1 MKTNDSRDN
10 LFQDQDLF
18 IGIDVHKKQWTVCIM
33 TNYVSCGRPFS
44 INPSAVVLSN
54 YLKKHYPGGIYHAVY
69 EAGFSGFW
77 AARRLNELGI
87 KCIVVHAADIP
98 TNQKE
103 KVNKSDHI
111 DSTKL
116 ARSLRNGD
124 LKPIYIPDKKI
135 DEYRFLNRHRR
146 NLAKDRQ
153 RIKGRIKGKLNYF
166 GIEIPLQYQG
176 RNWSGA
182 FIKWLS
188 SQKFDTEYGQYA
200 MESLISQLLDI
211 RRRIAD
217 TLKKMRELA
226 KSEPFNEVIPW
237 ILKVPGVGFILAMTL
252 VTEIVDMNRFP
263 NFKDLV
269 SFVGLAPAI
278 QTSDENEIVSGITCR
293 RHKLLRSML
302 IEASWIAVR
311 YDPALTAKHGKLAKR
326 MSTNK
331 AIVRIAKSLLSR
343 IRYVWI
349 NKKPYVMG
357 VVQ

>member
-1 MKTNDSRDN
+1 
-10 LFQDQDLF
+10 
-18 IGIDVHKKQWTVCIM
+18 
-33 TNYVSCGRPFS
+33 
-44 INPSAVVLSN
+44 
-54 YLKKHYPGGIYHAVY
+54 
-69 EAGFSGFW
+69 
-77 AARRLNELGI
+77 
-87 KCIVVHAADIP
+87 
-98 TNQKE
+98 
-103 KVNKSDHI
+103 
-111 DSTKL
+111 
-116 ARSLRNGD
+116 
-124 LKPIYIPDKKI
+124 
-135 DEYRFLNRHRR
+135 
-146 NLAKDRQ
+146 
-153 RIKGRIKGKLNYF
+153 
-166 GIEIPLQYQG
+166 
-176 RNWSGA
+176 
-182 FIKWLS
+182 
-188 SQKFDTEYGQYA
+188 